1 MDFPKTIFFYLTS
14 LQNVDCD
21 GSAVGKEA
29 AGVEIVIHKE
39 ESRNFL
45 QVGKEMIEVSDYSLK
60 SSADGSTELSVTIKG
75 KVNVFETSANLI
87 M

>member
-1 MDFPKTIFFYLTS
+1 MAVAISKG
-14 LQNVDCD
+14 
-21 GSAVGKEA
+21 GSRSGNSNPQRREQ
-29 AGVEIVIHKE
+29 E
-39 ESRNFL
+39 FL

-75 KVNVFETSANLI
+75 NVNVFETSANLI

>member
-1 MDFPKTIFFYLTS
+1 MDFRKIIFFYPIS
-14 LQNVDCD
+14 LQNENYKSV
-21 GSAVGKEA
+21 KEE

>member
-1 MDFPKTIFFYLTS
+1 M
-14 LQNVDCD
+14 
-21 GSAVGKEA
+21 
-29 AGVEIVIHKE
+29 EIVLHKE

-75 KVNVFETSANLI
+75 NVNVFETSANLV

>member
-1 MDFPKTIFFYLTS
+1 MAVAISKG
-14 LQNVDCD
+14 
-21 GSAVGKEA
+21 GSR
-29 AGVEIVIHKE
+29 I
-39 ESRNFL
+39 FL

-75 KVNVFETSANLI
+75 NVNVFETSANLI

>member
-1 MDFPKTIFFYLTS
+1 M
-14 LQNVDCD
+14 
-21 GSAVGKEA
+21 
-29 AGVEIVIHKE
+29 EIVIHKE

-60 SSADGSTELSVTIKG
+60 SHADGSTELSVTIKG

>member
-1 MDFPKTIFFYLTS
+1 MPQKVTFRS
-14 LQNVDCD
+14 V
-21 GSAVGKEA
+21 KEA

-75 KVNVFETSANLI
+75 NVNVFETSANLI

>member
-1 MDFPKTIFFYLTS
+1 MERL
-14 LQNVDCD
+14 
-21 GSAVGKEA
+21 
-29 AGVEIVIHKE
+29 IHKE

-45 QVGKEMIEVSDYSLK
+45 QVGKEIKEMISDYSLK
-60 SSADGSTELSVTIKG
+60 SSADGTTELSVTIEG

>member
-1 MDFPKTIFFYLTS
+1 MDFRKIIFFYPIS
-14 LQNVDCD
+14 LQNENYKSV
-21 GSAVGKEA
+21 KEA

>member
-1 MDFPKTIFFYLTS
+1 M
-14 LQNVDCD
+14 
-21 GSAVGKEA
+21 
-29 AGVEIVIHKE
+29 EIAIHKE

>member
-1 MDFPKTIFFYLTS
+1 M
-14 LQNVDCD
+14 
-21 GSAVGKEA
+21 
-29 AGVEIVIHKE
+29 EIVIHKE

-45 QVGKEMIEVSDYSLK
+45 QVGKEMIEVSDYCLK

-75 KVNVFETSANLI
+75 KANVFETSANLI

>member
-1 MDFPKTIFFYLTS
+1 MI
-14 LQNVDCD
+14 
-21 GSAVGKEA
+21 GKEA

-75 KVNVFETSANLI
+75 NVNVFETSANLI